1 MRNLWVSRARAL
13 YIGQNE
19 SATSATGRY
28 NTLKYSILRVH
39 FGFLKMLLEKLL
51 AGVSSHLHIWEL
63 LCRYETY
70 RKVRSDFSICL
81 IGNFSCG
88 ADFSKNSVD
97 FFKNGGA
104 VLKNLVDFLE
114 NLASFL

>member
-1 MRNLWVSRARAL
+1 
-13 YIGQNE
+13 
-19 SATSATGRY
+19 
-28 NTLKYSILRVH
+28 
-39 FGFLKMLLEKLL
+39 MLLEKVL
-51 AGVSSHLHIWEL
+51 AGVSIRLHIWEL

-88 ADFSKNSVD
+88 SDFSKNSVD
-97 FFKNGGA
+97 FFKNGCA

-114 NLASFL
+114 NLAAILWFGQAGCSPVAPVAFSVALPKGQFAPVSIIKPTS